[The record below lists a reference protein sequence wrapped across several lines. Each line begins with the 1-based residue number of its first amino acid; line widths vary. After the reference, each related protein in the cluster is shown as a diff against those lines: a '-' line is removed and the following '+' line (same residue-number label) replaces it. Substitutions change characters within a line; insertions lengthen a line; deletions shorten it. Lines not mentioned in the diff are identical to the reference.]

1 MSQAASYGAGKP
13 LIVAEGMT
21 AGYELERERKLL
33 TALVNITIT
42 VHESEFLVLVGPS
55 GCGKTTF
62 VNVVAGLVKPWEG
75 TVTFEGKPIQGTGP
89 NRSMVFQDYAI
100 MPWRTVQQNVL
111 LPFELRDL
119 GISKDEAHQ
128 RARAMITDVGLGGF
142 EDSYPH
148 ELSGGMRQRVGIAR
162 AMVTQPKVL
171 LADEPFGALDAM
183 TREVLQA
190 QLEALVMNAGQTVVF
205 ITHSIDEAIAL
216 GDRVAVIS
224 HRPGTIREI
233 VEVDIPR
240 PRLAEGE
247 ITGHPRYGELREHLW
262 NLVKDEAF
270 GAKDVAVDEDDEHET
285 LHTAA
290 KLNEMGGYAG
300 GEVIR

>member
-1 MSQAASYGAGKP
+1 MTASDNGSRP
-13 LIVAEGMT
+13 LIVAENLT
-21 AGYELERERKLL
+21 CGYELERERKLL
-33 TALVNITIT
+33 TALVDITLT
-42 VHESEFLVLVGPS
+42 VHEGEFLVLVGPS

-62 VNVVAGLVKPWEG
+62 INVIAGLVKPWEG
-75 TVTFEGKPIQGTGP
+75 TITFEGKPIQGTGP
-89 NRSMVFQDYAI
+89 NRAMVFQDYAI

-111 LPFELRDL
+111 LPFELRDH
-119 GISKDEAHQ
+119 GISKDETQ
-128 RARAMITDVGLGGF
+128 RRARAMISDVGLGGF

-183 TREVLQA
+183 TREVLQG
-190 QLEALVMNAGQTVVF
+190 QLETLVMNAGQTVVF

-247 ITGHPRYGELREHLW
+247 ITGHPKHGELREHLW
-262 NLVKDEAF
+262 SLVKDEAF
-270 GAKDVAVDEDDEHET
+270 GAKDVAVDEGAE
-285 LHTAA
+285 A
-290 KLNEMGGYAG
+290 
-300 GEVIR
+300 

>member
-1 MSQAASYGAGKP
+1 MSEPGSNGAKRP
-13 LIVAEGMT
+13 LIVTERMT

-33 TALVNITIT
+33 TALTNINLT
-42 VHESEFLVLVGPS
+42 VHEGEFMVLVGPS

-62 VNVVAGLVKPWEG
+62 INVIAGLVEPWEG
-75 TVTFEGKPIQGTGP
+75 TATFNGAPIDGP
-89 NRSMVFQDYAI
+89 GSDRAMVFQDYAI
-100 MPWRTVQQNVL
+100 MPWRTVQQNVT

-119 GISKDEAHQ
+119 GISTAEAQ
-128 RARAMITDVGLGGF
+128 DRARTMIANVGLGGF
-142 EDSYPH
+142 EDSFPH

-190 QLEALVMNAGQTVVF
+190 QLEDLVMQAGQTVVF

-216 GDRVAVIS
+216 GDRIAVIS
-224 HRPGTIREI
+224 HRPGTVRE
-233 VEVDIPR
+233 VVDVDIPR

-247 ITGHPRYGELREHLW
+247 ITAHPRYGELREHLW
-262 NLVKDEAF
+262 DLVKDEAL
-270 GAKDVAVDEDDEHET
+270 GATDAVASESGDDVARTATT
-285 LHTAA
+285 LNT
-290 KLNEMGGYAG
+290 LGGAMG
-300 GEVIR
+300 GEVKP